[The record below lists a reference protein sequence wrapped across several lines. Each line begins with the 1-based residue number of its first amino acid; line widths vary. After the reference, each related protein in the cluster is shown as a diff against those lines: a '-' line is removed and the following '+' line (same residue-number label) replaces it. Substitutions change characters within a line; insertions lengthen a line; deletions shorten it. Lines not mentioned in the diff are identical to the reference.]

1 MSWSNLR
8 IFAKAARWSV
18 GMGLLNLPVEC
29 FRPATVGFD
38 DLVDLLHDADGLEES
53 DDDFLV
59 VVDVVLRERAALPV
73 LQPLVADVVAAD
85 VEVPDLLGDAA
96 EADGA
101 GINYATPRSA
111 AALSGGSSSL
121 DPKGWLIFANTFSV
135 IVCWICSLV

>member
-1 MSWSNLR
+1 MER
-8 IFAKAARWSV
+8 I
-18 GMGLLNLPVEC
+18 
-29 FRPATVGFD
+29 RPAAVGFD
-38 DLVDLLHDADGLEES
+38 DLVDLPHDADGLEES